1 MPYRYIDDIAIADA
15 AFEAWGN
22 TEEEMMR
29 AAADALTNV
38 MVENLGAVS
47 GKVHRTI
54 HVESDSRDMLLF
66 HLLEEMIFLK
76 DTDGLL
82 LRISNTQIQRGN
94 DHFTLDADAYGEE
107 INPGKH
113 TLNVDVKA
121 VTLHRYHIEQT
132 SKGWTATVVLDV

>member
-22 TEEEMMR
+22 TEEEMMI
-29 AAADALTNV
+29 AAVDALMNV

-47 GKVHRTI
+47 GKVHQTI

-66 HLLEEMIFLK
+66 HLLEELIFLK

-82 LRISNTQIQRGN
+82 LRISNTKLQFSN
-94 DHFTLDADAYGEE
+94 DHYTLNADAYGEE
-107 INPGKH
+107 IDPGKH

-121 VTLHRYHIEQT
+121 VTLHRYRIEQG

>member
-1 MPYRYIDDIAIADA
+1 MPYRYIDDIATADA

-29 AAADALTNV
+29 ATADALMNV

-54 HVESDSRDMLLF
+54 YVESDSRDMLLF
-66 HLLEEMIFLK
+66 HLLEELIFIK
-76 DTDGLL
+76 DTEGLL
-82 LRISNTQIQRGN
+82 LRISNTQIQGSN
-94 DHFTLDADAYGEE
+94 DHFKLDAEAYGEE
-107 INPGKH
+107 IDPEKH

-121 VTLHRYHIEQT
+121 VTLYRYHIEQG

>member
-1 MPYRYIDDIAIADA
+1 MPYRYIDDIATADA

-29 AAADALTNV
+29 AAADALMNV

-47 GKVHRTI
+47 VKVHQTI
-54 HVESDSRDMLLF
+54 HVESDLRDMLLF
-66 HLLEEMIFLK
+66 HLLEELIFLK

-82 LRISNTQIQRGN
+82 LRISNVQLQCSN
-94 DHFTLDADAYGEE
+94 DRFTLDAEAYGEE
-107 INPGKH
+107 IDPEKH

-121 VTLHRYHIEQT
+121 VTLYRYNIEQG
-132 SKGWTATVVLDV
+132 SKGWTAIVVLDV